1 MQVTQL
7 PKKSAEERVH
17 LLDDDKN
24 GNAKTRHRD
33 SRNKRSI
40 AIETLLDG
48 ASEAITRKLIEKAL
62 EGDAIALR
70 LCCERL
76 LAPRRDCPVAFD
88 LPPIES
94 VADAVGAS
102 SSVLA
107 ACAKGMLS
115 PGDAAAIMGLIAT
128 HTRTLEVA
136 DIEARLSALENEKKQ
151 KK

>member
-7 PKKSAEERVH
+7 PKESAEERVH
-17 LLDDDKN
+17 LLDDDKS
-24 GNAKTRHRD
+24 GNAKIRHRD

-48 ASEAITRKLIEKAL
+48 AAEAITRKLIEKAL

-88 LPPIES
+88 LPIKS
-94 VADAVGAS
+94 AADAVGAS

-115 PGDAAAIMGLIAT
+115 PGEASAIMGLIAT
-128 HTRTLEVA
+128 HARTLEVA
-136 DIEARLSALENEKKQ
+136 DLEARVSAIENEQEQ